1 MLYIELML
9 LILISLTSFV
19 IIYLVWDKIRKIYH
33 NNYTFFDVLFMV
45 LYPLEEILFLF
56 LYYLDDPEKQGLWVS
71 LIVVGIF
78 LTVAVDK
85 LLLKKQNEVA
95 IRKCAEYQ
103 EKIIQFKNKT
113 IVKLKNG
120 LDEQIKEK
128 EILLRHISKL
138 KAKKLK

>member
-1 MLYIELML
+1 ML